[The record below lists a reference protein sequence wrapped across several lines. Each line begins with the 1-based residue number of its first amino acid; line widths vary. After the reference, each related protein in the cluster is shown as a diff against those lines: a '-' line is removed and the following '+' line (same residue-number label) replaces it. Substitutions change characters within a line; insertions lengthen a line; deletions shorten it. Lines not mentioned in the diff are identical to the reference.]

1 VAERLQHAMKA
12 GLLLL
17 ALAGGA
23 LVRSSAAAGG
33 SVELDP
39 NSFGNV
45 LPKPG
50 DRPLL
55 LFLSRPG
62 CAVCDQLSEKWA
74 AIAEGVGR
82 SGMMATM
89 NCDSEKPENERF
101 CFSLQSPVC
110 WPLAATPSAGAYTP
124 ALKLRNAKC
133 LLVPSA
139 PTCAGLQELSQMDFP
154 RLLLFHESKI
164 YLMGKQVYMAPSL
177 THTTADFVRG
187 GYVDRGALEGTY
199 DASKQCLPGA
209 GIACQVDFSFGAGL
223 PVREDCMDLYKQCGE
238 YKEAGKCEMYKNVC
252 EISCGVCRPP
262 PSGKP
267 DL

>member
-1 VAERLQHAMKA
+1 
-12 GLLLL
+12 
-17 ALAGGA
+17 
-23 LVRSSAAAGG
+23 
-33 SVELDP
+33 
-39 NSFGNV
+39 
-45 LPKPG
+45 
-50 DRPLL
+50 
-55 LFLSRPG
+55 
-62 CAVCDQLSEKWA
+62 
-74 AIAEGVGR
+74 
-82 SGMMATM
+82 
-89 NCDSEKPENERF
+89 
-101 CFSLQSPVC
+101 
-110 WPLAATPSAGAYTP
+110 
-124 ALKLRNAKC
+124 
-133 LLVPSA
+133 
-139 PTCAGLQELSQMDFP
+139 MDFP

-209 GIACQVDFSFGAGL
+209 GVACQVDFSFGAGL